1 MHRDDLVS
9 GWIAQVGKIDLA
21 RRHFSPAGR
30 VLDAFAAVGDA
41 GVVESLDQL
50 GTGARE
56 ADGAAISV
64 RRRLAIDRLGDA
76 EHAGLRA
83 IKDAT
88 LRIRLPHRE
97 ADGAKH
103 SVVELLRRGHII
115 GAEHYV
121 CEHRLLSF
129 CWTCPRLTVQA
140 KSGTIPAQQRA
151 MVAYWTRRP

>member
-21 RRHFSPAGR
+21 RGHFSPAGR
-30 VLDAFAAVGDA
+30 ILDAFAAVGDA
-41 GVVESLDQL
+41 GVVESLGQL
-50 GTGARE
+50 GAGARK

-76 EHAGLRA
+76 EHAALRA

-88 LRIRLPHRE
+88 LRIGLLRWE

-103 SVVELLRRGHII
+103 SVVELLRHGEII

-121 CEHRLLSF
+121 CEHRSLS
-129 CWTCPRLTVQA
+129 
-140 KSGTIPAQQRA
+140 
-151 MVAYWTRRP
+151 